1 MLMVVL
7 LGFSI
12 KPFSGTIN
20 GGYFI
25 SGRSIQLRCA
35 YGILAKFIS
44 FQHNGSQIL
53 AHGRFS
59 VQRSYFSHIL
69 TISNA
74 QPTDEGTWSC
84 TVQAIFYKK
93 IFVST
98 KLIYEGWYF
107 CYQIN

>member
-1 MLMVVL
+1 MVVL
-7 LGFSI
+7 LGFFI

-25 SGRSIQLRCA
+25 SGRSIQLRCE
-35 YGILAKFIS
+35 YSPFVSFIS

-59 VQRSYFSHIL
+59 LRRAFLSHIL

-84 TVQAIFYKK
+84 TVVLNFFLKK
-93 IFVST
+93 GSVST
-98 KLIYEGWYF
+98 KLIYEGWHF
-107 CYQIN
+107 CYQIS